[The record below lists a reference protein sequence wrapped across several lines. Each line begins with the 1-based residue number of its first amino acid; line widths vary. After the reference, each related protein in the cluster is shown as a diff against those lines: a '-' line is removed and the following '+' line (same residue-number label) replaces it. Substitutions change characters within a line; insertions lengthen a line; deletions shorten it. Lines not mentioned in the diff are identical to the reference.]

1 MIVYKEKKW
10 LVTDSTGKK
19 VLGTHSSKNKAL
31 KQLAAIEISKNSRKE
46 VRESKMLS
54 FKQFLEENTS
64 STLEY
69 HDELNPKIWD
79 GMQLK
84 KNIKSKLLEIGRT
97 WVEWVGLPESA
108 VEDYILV
115 GGNASY
121 AYTSYSDIDLH
132 ILVDKRKID
141 NCPNLIDD
149 YLKDKKQL
157 WSLTHDISILGHDV
171 EIYAQDIKE
180 AVPPDQGAYSVLN
193 DQWIT
198 EPKHQDV
205 DLNDPS
211 IEKKVNE
218 YIEKID
224 DLISSNAEDESFDKL
239 KEKIRNMRSSGLKK
253 SGEVSIENMVFKE
266 LRNRGYL
273 DKMNEYIK
281 STQDK
286 RLSL

>member
-1 MIVYKEKKW
+1 MISHEGKKW
-10 LVTDSTGKK
+10 VVKDSTGTK
-19 VLGTHSSKNKAL
+19 VLGTHGSQQEAQA
-31 KQLAAIEISKNSRKE
+31 QLAAIEISKKKRK
-46 VRESKMLS
+46 S
-54 FKQFLEENTS
+54 FKEHLEEGTS
-64 STLEY
+64 LTLAY
-69 HDELNPKIWD
+69 HTKLNPQIWD

-84 KNIKSKLLEIGRT
+84 KDIKAKLLDIGQT
-97 WVEWVGLPESA
+97 WVEWVGLPQSA
-108 VEDYILV
+108 VKDYILV

-157 WSLTHDISILGHDV
+157 WSLTHDITILGHDV
-171 EIYAQDIKE
+171 EVYAQDIKE
-180 AVPPDQGAYSVLN
+180 PVPPDQGAYSLNN

-198 EPKHQDV
+198 EPKHQEVNLD
-205 DLNDPS
+205 DPS

-224 DLISSNAEDESFDKL
+224 DLISSTAEDESFDKL

-273 DKMNEYIK
+273 DKMNAYIK

>member
-1 MIVYKEKKW
+1 MISHEGKKW
-10 LVTDSTGKK
+10 VVKDSTGTK
-19 VLGTHSSKNKAL
+19 VLGTHGSQKEAQA
-31 KQLAAIEISKNSRKE
+31 QLAAIEISKKKRKTF
-46 VRESKMLS
+46 REH
-54 FKQFLEENTS
+54 LEEGNS
-64 STLEY
+64 LTLAY
-69 HDELNPKIWD
+69 HTELNPKIWD
-79 GMQLK
+79 GNQLK
-84 KNIKSKLLEIGRT
+84 SDIKAKLLDIGQT
-97 WVEWVGLPESA
+97 WVEWVGLPQSA
-108 VEDYILV
+108 VQDYILV

-121 AYTSYSDIDLH
+121 AYTPYSDIDLH

-157 WSLTHDISILGHDV
+157 WSLTHDITILGHDV
-171 EIYAQDIKE
+171 EVYAQDIKE
-180 AVPPDQGAYSVLN
+180 PVPPDQGAYSLNN

-198 EPKHQDV
+198 EPKHQEVNLD
-205 DLNDPS
+205 DPS

-239 KEKIRNMRSSGLKK
+239 KEKLRNMRSSGLKK

>member
-1 MIVYKEKKW
+1 MISHEGKKW
-10 LVTDSTGKK
+10 VVKDSTGTK
-19 VLGTHSSKNKAL
+19 VLGTHGSQQEAQA
-31 KQLAAIEISKNSRKE
+31 QLAAIEISKKKRK
-46 VRESKMLS
+46 S
-54 FKQFLEENTS
+54 FKEHLEEGTS
-64 STLEY
+64 LTLAY
-69 HDELNPKIWD
+69 HTELNPQIWD

-84 KNIKSKLLEIGRT
+84 KDIKNKLLDIGQT
-97 WVEWVGLPESA
+97 WVEWVGLPQSA
-108 VEDYILV
+108 VKDYIIV

-141 NCPNLIDD
+141 NCPNLIADS
-149 YLKDKKQL
+149 LKDKKQL
-157 WSLTHDISILGHDV
+157 WSLTHDITILGHDV
-171 EIYAQDIKE
+171 EVYAQDIKE
-180 AVPPDQGAYSVLN
+180 PVPPDQGAYSLTN

-198 EPKHQDV
+198 EPKQQEVNLD
-205 DLNDPS
+205 DPS

-224 DLISSNAEDESFDKL
+224 DLIASTAEDESFDKL

-273 DKMNEYIK
+273 DKMNAYIK

>member
-1 MIVYKEKKW
+1 MISHEGKKW
-10 LVTDSTGKK
+10 VVKDSTGTK
-19 VLGTHSSKNKAL
+19 VLGTHGSQKEAQA
-31 KQLAAIEISKNSRKE
+31 QLAAIEISKKKRK
-46 VRESKMLS
+46 S
-54 FKQFLEENTS
+54 FKEHLEEGLS
-64 STLEY
+64 LTLAY
-69 HDELNPKIWD
+69 HDELNPQIWD

-84 KNIKSKLLEIGRT
+84 KDIKNKLLDIGQT
-97 WVEWVGLPESA
+97 WVEWVGLPQSA
-108 VEDYILV
+108 VKDYILV

-157 WSLTHDISILGHDV
+157 WSLTHDITILGHDV
-171 EIYAQDIKE
+171 EVYAQDIKE
-180 AVPPDQGAYSVLN
+180 PVPPDQGSYSLNN

-198 EPKHQDV
+198 EPKHQEVNLD
-205 DLNDPS
+205 DPS

-224 DLISSNAEDESFDKL
+224 DLISSTAEDESFDKL

-273 DKMNEYIK
+273 DKMNAYIK

>member
-1 MIVYKEKKW
+1 MISHEGKKW
-10 LVTDSTGKK
+10 VVKDSTGTK
-19 VLGTHSSKNKAL
+19 VLGTHGSQQEAQA
-31 KQLAAIEISKNSRKE
+31 QLAAIEISKKKRK
-46 VRESKMLS
+46 S
-54 FKQFLEENTS
+54 FKEHLEEGTS
-64 STLEY
+64 LTLAY
-69 HDELNPKIWD
+69 HTELNPQIWD

-84 KNIKSKLLEIGRT
+84 KDIRSKLIDIGQT
-97 WVEWVGLPESA
+97 WVEWVGLPQSA
-108 VEDYILV
+108 VKDYILV

-157 WSLTHDISILGHDV
+157 WSLTHDITILGHDV
-171 EIYAQDIKE
+171 EVYAQDIKE
-180 AVPPDQGAYSVLN
+180 PVPPDQGVYSLNN

-198 EPKHQDV
+198 EPKHQEV
-205 DLNDPS
+205 NLNDPS

-224 DLISSNAEDESFDKL
+224 DLIASTAEDESFDKL

-273 DKMNEYIK
+273 DKMNAYIK

>member
-1 MIVYKEKKW
+1 MRFQTK
-10 LVTDSTGKK
+10 
-19 VLGTHSSKNKAL
+19 
-31 KQLAAIEISKNSRKE
+31 RK
-46 VRESKMLS
+46 S
-54 FKQFLEENTS
+54 FKEHLEEGTS
-64 STLEY
+64 LTLAY
-69 HDELNPKIWD
+69 HTELNPQIWD

-84 KNIKSKLLEIGRT
+84 KDIKNKLLDIGQT
-97 WVEWVGLPESA
+97 WVEWVGLPQNA
-108 VEDYILV
+108 VKDYILV

-157 WSLTHDISILGHDV
+157 WSLTHDITILGHDV
-171 EIYAQDIKE
+171 EVYAQDIKE
-180 AVPPDQGAYSVLN
+180 PVPPDQGAYSLNN

-198 EPKHQDV
+198 EPKHQEVNLD
-205 DLNDPS
+205 DPS

-224 DLISSNAEDESFDKL
+224 DLISSTAEDESFDKL

-273 DKMNEYIK
+273 DKMNAYIK

>member
-1 MIVYKEKKW
+1 MISHEGKKW
-10 LVTDSTGKK
+10 VVKDSTGTK
-19 VLGTHSSKNKAL
+19 VLGTHGSQQEAQA
-31 KQLAAIEISKNSRKE
+31 QLAAIEISKKKRK
-46 VRESKMLS
+46 S
-54 FKQFLEENTS
+54 FKEHLEEGTS
-64 STLEY
+64 LTLAY
-69 HDELNPKIWD
+69 HTELNPQIWD

-84 KNIKSKLLEIGRT
+84 KDIRAKLLDIGQT
-97 WVEWVGLPESA
+97 WVEWVGLPQSA
-108 VEDYILV
+108 VKDYILV

-157 WSLTHDISILGHDV
+157 WSLTHDITILGHDV
-171 EIYAQDIKE
+171 EVYAQDIKE
-180 AVPPDQGAYSVLN
+180 PVPPDQGAYSLTN

-198 EPKHQDV
+198 EPKQQQVNLD
-205 DLNDPS
+205 DPS

-224 DLISSNAEDESFDKL
+224 DLISSTAEDESFDKL

-273 DKMNEYIK
+273 DKMNAYIK

>member
-1 MIVYKEKKW
+1 MISHEGKKW
-10 LVTDSTGKK
+10 VVKDSTGTK
-19 VLGTHSSKNKAL
+19 VLGTHGSQQEAQA
-31 KQLAAIEISKNSRKE
+31 QLAAIEISKKKRK
-46 VRESKMLS
+46 S
-54 FKQFLEENTS
+54 FKEHLEEGTS
-64 STLEY
+64 LTLAY
-69 HDELNPKIWD
+69 HTELNPQIWD

-84 KNIKSKLLEIGRT
+84 KDIKNKLLDIGQT
-97 WVEWVGLPESA
+97 WVEWVGLPQSA
-108 VEDYILV
+108 VKDYILV

-157 WSLTHDISILGHDV
+157 WSLTHDITILGHDV
-171 EIYAQDIKE
+171 EVYAQDIKE
-180 AVPPDQGAYSVLN
+180 PVPPDQGAYSLNN

-198 EPKHQDV
+198 EPKHQEVNLD
-205 DLNDPS
+205 DPS

-224 DLISSNAEDESFDKL
+224 DLISSTAEDESFDKL

-273 DKMNEYIK
+273 DKMNAYIK

>member
-1 MIVYKEKKW
+1 MISHEGKKW
-10 LVTDSTGKK
+10 VVKDSTGTK
-19 VLGTHSSKNKAL
+19 VLGTHGSQQEAQA
-31 KQLAAIEISKNSRKE
+31 QLAAIEISKKKRK
-46 VRESKMLS
+46 S
-54 FKQFLEENTS
+54 FKEHLEEGTS
-64 STLEY
+64 LTLAY
-69 HDELNPKIWD
+69 HTELNPQIWD

-84 KNIKSKLLEIGRT
+84 KDIKNKLIDIGQT
-97 WVEWVGLPESA
+97 WVEWVGLPHSA
-108 VEDYILV
+108 VKDYILV

-141 NCPNLIDD
+141 NCPNLIAD

-157 WSLTHDISILGHDV
+157 WSLTHDITILGHDV
-171 EIYAQDIKE
+171 EVYAQDIKE
-180 AVPPDQGAYSVLN
+180 PVPPDQGAYSLNN

-198 EPKHQDV
+198 EPKHQEVNLD
-205 DLNDPS
+205 DPS

-224 DLISSNAEDESFDKL
+224 DLISSTAEDESFDKL

-273 DKMNEYIK
+273 DKMNAYIK

>member
-1 MIVYKEKKW
+1 MRFQTK
-10 LVTDSTGKK
+10 
-19 VLGTHSSKNKAL
+19 
-31 KQLAAIEISKNSRKE
+31 RK
-46 VRESKMLS
+46 S
-54 FKQFLEENTS
+54 FKEHLEEGTS
-64 STLEY
+64 LTLAY
-69 HDELNPKIWD
+69 HTELNPQIWD

-84 KNIKSKLLEIGRT
+84 KDIKNKLLDIGQT
-97 WVEWVGLPESA
+97 WVEWVGLPQNA
-108 VEDYILV
+108 VKDYILV

-157 WSLTHDISILGHDV
+157 WSLTHDITILGHDV
-171 EIYAQDIKE
+171 EVYAQDIKE
-180 AVPPDQGAYSVLN
+180 PVPPDQGAYSLTK
-193 DQWIT
+193 DHWIT
-198 EPKHQDV
+198 EPKQQDV
-205 DLNDPS
+205 NLDDPS

-239 KEKIRNMRSSGLKK
+239 KEKLRNMRSSGLKK

>member
-1 MIVYKEKKW
+1 MISHEGKKW
-10 LVTDSTGKK
+10 VVKDSKGTK
-19 VLGTHSSKNKAL
+19 VLGTHGSQKEAQA
-31 KQLAAIEISKNSRKE
+31 QLAAIEISKKKRKTF
-46 VRESKMLS
+46 REH
-54 FKQFLEENTS
+54 LEEGNS
-64 STLEY
+64 LTLAY
-69 HDELNPKIWD
+69 HTELNPKIWD
-79 GMQLK
+79 GNQLK
-84 KNIKSKLLEIGRT
+84 KDIKAKLLDIGQT
-97 WVEWVGLPESA
+97 WVEWVGLPQSS
-108 VEDYILV
+108 VKDYILV

-121 AYTSYSDIDLH
+121 AYTPYSDIDLH

-157 WSLTHDISILGHDV
+157 WSLTHDITILGHDV
-171 EIYAQDIKE
+171 EVYAQDIKE
-180 AVPPDQGAYSVLN
+180 PVPPDQGAYSLTK
-193 DQWIT
+193 DHWIT
-198 EPKHQDV
+198 EPKQQDV
-205 DLNDPS
+205 NLDDPS

-239 KEKIRNMRSSGLKK
+239 KEKLRNMRSSGLKK

>member
-1 MIVYKEKKW
+1 MISHEGKKW
-10 LVTDSTGKK
+10 VVKDSTGTK
-19 VLGTHSSKNKAL
+19 VLGTHGSQQEAQA
-31 KQLAAIEISKNSRKE
+31 QLAAIEISKKKRK
-46 VRESKMLS
+46 S
-54 FKQFLEENTS
+54 FKEHLEEGTS
-64 STLEY
+64 LTLAY
-69 HDELNPKIWD
+69 HTELNPQIWD

-84 KNIKSKLLEIGRT
+84 KDIKAKLLDIGQT
-97 WVEWVGLPESA
+97 WVEWVGLPQSA
-108 VEDYILV
+108 IKDYILV

-157 WSLTHDISILGHDV
+157 WSLTHDITILGHDV
-171 EIYAQDIKE
+171 EVYAQDIKE
-180 AVPPDQGAYSVLN
+180 PVPPDQGAYSLN
-193 DQWIT
+193 NNQWIT
-198 EPKHQDV
+198 EPKHQEVNLD
-205 DLNDPS
+205 DPS

-224 DLISSNAEDESFDKL
+224 DLISSTAEDESFNKL

-273 DKMNEYIK
+273 DKMNAYIK

>member
-1 MIVYKEKKW
+1 MISHEGKKW
-10 LVTDSTGKK
+10 VVKDSTGTK
-19 VLGTHSSKNKAL
+19 VLGTHGSQQEAQA
-31 KQLAAIEISKNSRKE
+31 QLAAIEISKKKRK
-46 VRESKMLS
+46 S
-54 FKQFLEENTS
+54 FKEHLEEGTS
-64 STLEY
+64 LTLAY
-69 HDELNPKIWD
+69 HTELNPQIWD

-84 KNIKSKLLEIGRT
+84 KDIKNKLLDIGQT
-97 WVEWVGLPESA
+97 WVEWVGLPQSA
-108 VEDYILV
+108 VKDYILV

-157 WSLTHDISILGHDV
+157 WSLTHDITILGHDV
-171 EIYAQDIKE
+171 EVYAQDIKE
-180 AVPPDQGAYSVLN
+180 PVPPDQGAYSLNN

-198 EPKHQDV
+198 EPKHQEV
-205 DLNDPS
+205 NLNDPS

-224 DLISSNAEDESFDKL
+224 DLIASTAEDESFDKL

-273 DKMNEYIK
+273 DKMNAYIK

>member
-1 MIVYKEKKW
+1 MISHEGKKW
-10 LVTDSTGKK
+10 VVKDSTGTK
-19 VLGTHSSKNKAL
+19 VLGTHGSQQEAQA
-31 KQLAAIEISKNSRKE
+31 QLAAIEISKKKRK
-46 VRESKMLS
+46 S
-54 FKQFLEENTS
+54 FKEHLEEGTS
-64 STLEY
+64 LTLAY
-69 HDELNPKIWD
+69 HTELNPQIWD

-84 KNIKSKLLEIGRT
+84 KDIKNKLLDIGQT
-97 WVEWVGLPESA
+97 WVEWVGLPQSA
-108 VEDYILV
+108 VKDYILV

-157 WSLTHDISILGHDV
+157 WSLTHDITILGHDV
-171 EIYAQDIKE
+171 EVYAQDIKE
-180 AVPPDQGAYSVLN
+180 PVPPDQGAYSLNN

-198 EPKHQDV
+198 EPKHQEVNLD
-205 DLNDPS
+205 DPS

-224 DLISSNAEDESFDKL
+224 DLIASTAEDESFDKL

-273 DKMNEYIK
+273 DKMNAYIK

>member
-1 MIVYKEKKW
+1 MISHEGKKW
-10 LVTDSTGKK
+10 VVKDSNGTK
-19 VLGTHSSKNKAL
+19 VLGTHGSQKEAQA
-31 KQLAAIEISKNSRKE
+31 QLAAIEISKKKRKTF
-46 VRESKMLS
+46 REH
-54 FKQFLEENTS
+54 LEEGNS
-64 STLEY
+64 LTLAY
-69 HDELNPKIWD
+69 HTELNPKIWD
-79 GMQLK
+79 GNQLK
-84 KNIKSKLLEIGRT
+84 KDIKAKLLDIGQT
-97 WVEWVGLPESA
+97 WVEWVGLPQSA
-108 VEDYILV
+108 VKDYILV

-121 AYTSYSDIDLH
+121 AYTPYSDIDLH

-157 WSLTHDISILGHDV
+157 WSLTHDITILGHDV
-171 EIYAQDIKE
+171 EVYAQDIKE
-180 AVPPDQGAYSVLN
+180 PVPPDQGAYSLTK

-198 EPKHQDV
+198 EPKQQDV
-205 DLNDPS
+205 NLDDPS

-239 KEKIRNMRSSGLKK
+239 KEKLRNMRSSGLKK